1 MRSMER
7 IELNKTAYS
16 TNIIY
21 LLKCLVGVIICYLLY
36 RYIPQYP
43 FYWSLVSVVV
53 ALSPDNST
61 TMAYDR
67 MKANLL
73 GCAVGLCLYP
83 LHVSYLL
90 ILCIGV
96 ALTIF
101 IGIALRITHTLRSA
115 LAALVI
121 VTIQEQLEKHWY
133 IAVERVGCVVAGCL
147 VALLVTMLFNFL
159 TQRISE
165 KRVEKTLGSNTLR
178 KPVEKD
184 HDEV

>member
-1 MRSMER
+1 MER
-7 IELNKTAYS
+7 IELNASVYS
-16 TNIIY
+16 SHFVY
-21 LLKCLVGVIICYLLY
+21 LIKCLTGVIICYILY

-61 TMAYDR
+61 TLAYDR

-83 LHVSYLL
+83 IHISYLL

-96 ALTIF
+96 ALVIV
-101 IGIALRITHTLRSA
+101 IGIAFRITQTMRSA

-147 VALLVTMLFNFL
+147 VALLVTMFFNEIIARRLKKHKAGMRKAKRLRFL
-159 TQRISE
+159 
-165 KRVEKTLGSNTLR
+165 
-178 KPVEKD
+178 
-184 HDEV
+184 